1 MLKKILILILLIC
14 LATGCTNLSNQ
25 DLDGIVSSMLEK
37 ENTLYNV
44 VFDGYK
50 YYLPKGLKFVSK
62 DDYNAH
68 LLDGKNNS
76 FYLYVDVLSYYNNTK
91 LDYEEN
97 KDAYYSKKL
106 DYRNQEGYLEIT
118 EIGENGYY
126 FIEYMYHYGKMEAYV
141 REEDIKDAVTYM
153 SSVLSSL
160 TFNRTVLE
168 TLIGNNVIDY
178 KEETY
183 DVMKPKGNNVTQDT
197 YLDYV
202 ERYDNY
208 EEYGNSGTDEDSID
222 INITE

>member
-141 REEDIKDAVTYM
+141 KEEDIKDAVTYM

-168 TLIGNNVIDY
+168 TLIGNNIIDY

-208 EEYGNSGTDEDSID
+208 EEYGNNDTDEDSID

>member
-1 MLKKILILILLIC
+1 MKKILILILLIC

-141 REEDIKDAVTYM
+141 KEEDIKDAVTYM

-168 TLIGNNVIDY
+168 TLIGNNIIDY

-208 EEYGNSGTDEDSID
+208 EEYGNNDTDEDSID

>member
-37 ENTLYNV
+37 ENTLYNI

-141 REEDIKDAVTYM
+141 KEEDIKDAVTYM

-168 TLIGNNVIDY
+168 TLIGNNIIDY

-183 DVMKPKGNNVTQDT
+183 DVMKPKGNDVTQDT

-208 EEYGNSGTDEDSID
+208 EEYGNNDTDEDSID

>member
-68 LLDGKNNS
+68 LLYGKNNS

-141 REEDIKDAVTYM
+141 KEEDIKDAVTYM

-168 TLIGNNVIDY
+168 TLIGNNIIDY

>member
-1 MLKKILILILLIC
+1 M
-14 LATGCTNLSNQ
+14 ATGCTNLSNQ

-141 REEDIKDAVTYM
+141 KEEDIKDAVTYM

-168 TLIGNNVIDY
+168 TLIGNNIIDY

>member
-141 REEDIKDAVTYM
+141 KEEDIKDAVTYM

-168 TLIGNNVIDY
+168 TLIGNNIIDY

-208 EEYGNSGTDEDSID
+208 EEYGNNDTDEDSID
-222 INITE
+222 INTTE

>member
-106 DYRNQEGYLEIT
+106 DYRNQEGYLVIT

>member
-97 KDAYYSKKL
+97 KDSYYSKKL

-141 REEDIKDAVTYM
+141 KEEDIKDAVTYM

-168 TLIGNNVIDY
+168 TLIGNNIIDY

>member
-141 REEDIKDAVTYM
+141 KEEDIKDAVTYM

-168 TLIGNNVIDY
+168 TLIGNNIIDY

>member
-14 LATGCTNLSNQ
+14 FSTGCTNLSNQ

-37 ENTLYNV
+37 ENNLSNV

-50 YYLPKGLKFVSK
+50 YYLPRGMKFVTK
-62 DDYNAH
+62 DEYNAH

-76 FYLYVDVLSYYNNTK
+76 YYLYVDVLSYYNNTE
-91 LDYEEN
+91 LEYEEN
-97 KDAYYSKKL
+97 EDAYYSKKL
-106 DYRNQEGYLEIT
+106 DYRDQDGYLEIT
-118 EIGENGYY
+118 EIGEDGYY

-141 REEDIKDAVTYM
+141 REDDIEDAVTYM

-168 TLIGNNVIDY
+168 TLIGNNIIDY
-178 KEETY
+178 REETY
-183 DVMKPKGNNVTQDT
+183 DVMKPKGNNATKDT

-202 ERYDNY
+202 ELYDNY
-208 EEYGNSGTDEDSID
+208 DGYSQDETDEDNID
-222 INITE
+222 IDLTE

>member
-141 REEDIKDAVTYM
+141 KEEDIKDAVTYM

-168 TLIGNNVIDY
+168 TLIGNNIIDY

-183 DVMKPKGNNVTQDT
+183 DVMKPKGNDVTQDT

-208 EEYGNSGTDEDSID
+208 EEYGNNDTDEDSID

>member
-37 ENTLYNV
+37 ENTLYNI

-141 REEDIKDAVTYM
+141 KEEDIKDAVTYM

-168 TLIGNNVIDY
+168 TLIGNNIIDY

>member
-37 ENTLYNV
+37 ENTLYNI

-141 REEDIKDAVTYM
+141 KEEDIKDAVTYM

-168 TLIGNNVIDY
+168 TLIGNNIIDY

-208 EEYGNSGTDEDSID
+208 EEYGNNDTDEDSID

>member
-141 REEDIKDAVTYM
+141 KEEDIKDAVTYM

-168 TLIGNNVIDY
+168 TLIGNNIIDY

-183 DVMKPKGNNVTQDT
+183 DVMKPKGNNVTHDT

-208 EEYGNSGTDEDSID
+208 EEYGNNDTDEDSID